1 MDEDELFDVL
11 TNIDSAAVP
20 DKAERFESEAQRLEP
35 GEHGRASLLIA
46 SGEHWQ
52 MRGEFDK
59 AQESFE
65 AALAD
70 GGESA
75 ADPEVALFGLAM
87 ERAGRRREQPGT
99 SRHSRLGG
107 RGAADLGQLPGCR
120 RASTRSTASSAEAH
134 RWLTMPLTY
143 ADADDEDLDY
153 LLLASRLRVRE
164 ALGLPRDRFDQRA
177 FEERE
182 LHRAR
187 LD

>member
-46 SGEHWQ
+46 SGDHWR
-52 MRGEFDK
+52 MRGEFDR
-59 AQESFE
+59 ARSAFE
-65 AALAD
+65 AARAD

-75 ADPEVALFGLAM
+75 VDPEVALFGLAM
-87 ERAGRRREQPGT
+87 EVEDGDAA
-99 SRHSRLGG
+99 SRHLTTLKALA
-107 RGAADLGQLPGCR
+107 GAEQLSWDNYLQIGEVYEEHDQLR
-120 RASTRSTASSAEAH
+120 QAH

-143 ADADDEDLDY
+143 ADADDEDLNY
-153 LLLASRLRVRE
+153 LLLVTRLRVRE
-164 ALGLPRDRFDQRA
+164 ALELPRDRFDQRA

-182 LHRAR
+182 VRRAER
-187 LD
+187 G

>member
-20 DKAERFESEAQRLEP
+20 DKAERFEAEAQRLEP
-35 GEHGRASLLIA
+35 GEYGRASLLIA

-52 MRGEFDK
+52 VRGDYDK

-65 AALAD
+65 AARAD

-87 ERAGRRREQPGT
+87 KREDAEAAPRHLSILKALAGAEQLTVDNYLHIGEIYEEHDHL
-99 SRHSRLGG
+99 R
-107 RGAADLGQLPGCR
+107 Q
-120 RASTRSTASSAEAH
+120 AH
-134 RWLTMPLTY
+134 RWYTMPLTY

-153 LLLASRLRVRE
+153 LLLAARLRVRE

-177 FEERE
+177 FEELE
-182 LHRAR
+182 LRRAR
-187 LD
+187 A

>member
-20 DKAERFESEAQRLEP
+20 DKAERFEAEAQRLEP

-75 ADPEVALFGLAM
+75 ADPEVALFGLAI
-87 ERAGRRREQPGT
+87 EREDADAATRHLTTLKALAGAEQLTLDNYLQIGELYEE
-99 SRHSRLGG
+99 H
-107 RGAADLGQLPGCR
+107 GQLR
-120 RASTRSTASSAEAH
+120 QAH
-134 RWLTMPLTY
+134 RWFTMPLTY

-153 LLLASRLRVRE
+153 LLLVARLRVRE